1 MENGCGYF
9 SLTFQGGLFEEENF
23 ELGDL
28 SNKEPTMLGRVF
40 HIEGTAF
47 IVVHFTFQAFL
58 LV

>member
-9 SLTFQGGLFEEENF
+9 SLTFQYGLFEEETF

-28 SNKEPTMLGRVF
+28 SNKEPTMLGIVF
-40 HIEGTAF
+40 QIEGTAF
-47 IVVHFTFQAFL
+47 IIGHFTFQAFL